1 MANHS
6 NGWTTTSSFASSWA
20 ISRAIFSTCKEK
32 SLADR
37 EIGVSV
43 QACGLSFELTRSFF
57 FFFGVTGPPG
67 LGDVELHR
75 AVAHSKFARHLA
87 TRCCRCVMY
96 KGRESSAAFFVH
108 STDTFD
114 PRTFPTCICNR
125 LRGTL
130 ISDCQRTHTTTV
142 VYLSSPDITHPPLLA
157 KHAPHRAHPCSMLRR
172 SSDSQLPLSLCRPQE
187 RLHGGL

>member
-1 MANHS
+1 MAGQPRQAS
-6 NGWTTTSSFASSWA
+6 QVLGPSPGPSSLLVRRSHWP
-20 ISRAIFSTCKEK
+20 IVR
-32 SLADR
+32 LACPCR
-37 EIGVSV
+37 LA
-43 QACGLSFELTRSFF
+43 ACLLNLLGLF